1 MQVLLRSIVIYF
13 ICSFT
18 KISYPVLFLN
28 LKIELSVF
36 AMSQSPFRQNF
47 CKVTLA
53 LMCNLLFFVIPTVS
67 LVSRNFLRSA
77 LVDTISSRHALH
89 AVTVHD
95 DVIDTTTCK
104 TMDNQLQL
112 GDLGHT
118 VFFRGDP
125 PRTFTE
131 SVIHSLLLSTKD
143 KSPIVEY
150 WWREEW
156 INLELHRDI
165 DERLA
170 LQNGPIRFPDHAHVL
185 YLSVGEEAL
194 GPTVLL
200 ENAISD
206 ITKEAFDSITIV
218 PAVAGR
224 FLRFSGDMMHAVPR
238 PSLAYLD
245 PEEGGSNRE
254 LWTRRRPVDKN
265 DPELTVL
272 RRSVLLFNTWTDIP
286 PSEISLLP
294 PTSVLAAEK
303 ELREVET
310 RPGLCHP
317 FENWKNVYSASGSDS
332 MITRCEGN
340 DVPRIRL
347 KIGLLGD
354 KRRRERSDRYLNLYA
369 SSSIKDALIS
379 DDRLPLSFPLSTT
392 P

>member
-1 MQVLLRSIVIYF
+1 MR
-13 ICSFT
+13 
-18 KISYPVLFLN
+18 
-28 LKIELSVF
+28 
-36 AMSQSPFRQNF
+36 QS
-47 CKVTLA
+47 CKVFLVLA
-53 LMCNLLFFVIPTVS
+53 SIIFFFAVPSVS
-67 LVSRNFLRSA
+67 LIKRNFLK
-77 LVDTISSRHALH
+77 SSQVNRIRGRHASH

-95 DVIDTTTCK
+95 DVISNATCE
-104 TMDNQLQL
+104 TMDRQLQL

-118 VFFRGDP
+118 VFFREEP

-131 SVIHSLLLSTKD
+131 SVIHSLLLSTND
-143 KSPIVEY
+143 NSPIVEY

-156 INLELHRDI
+156 MNLELHRDI

-170 LQNGPIRFPDHAHVL
+170 LENGPIRFPDHAHVL
-185 YLSVGEEAL
+185 YLSVGKEAL

-200 ENAISD
+200 ENAADD
-206 ITKEAFDSITIV
+206 ITKQIFGSMTIV

-224 FLRFSGDMMHAVPR
+224 FLRFRGDMMHAVPR

-272 RRSVLLFNTWTDIP
+272 RRSVLLFNTWTDVP
-286 PSEISLLP
+286 PSEISLSP
-294 PTSVLAAEK
+294 PACVMAAEK
-303 ELREVET
+303 DLQEMET
-310 RPGLCHP
+310 KPGTCHP
-317 FENWKNVYSASGSDS
+317 FANWKSMYSVLTRDS
-332 MITRCEGN
+332 PINSCDGN
-340 DVPRIRL
+340 DLPQIRL

-369 SSSIKDALIS
+369 PRSIKDALIS
-379 DDRLPLSFPLSTT
+379 DDRLPLSFPLSKT

>member
-1 MQVLLRSIVIYF
+1 MLPIGCNPWKAVLAVI
-13 ICSFT
+13 
-18 KISYPVLFLN
+18 
-28 LKIELSVF
+28 
-36 AMSQSPFRQNF
+36 
-47 CKVTLA
+47 
-53 LMCNLLFFVIPTVS
+53 CNLLFF
-67 LVSRNFLRSA
+67 A
-77 LVDTISSRHALH
+77 LPTISLISRDFLQSSQVYRGKLGHVLYAI
-89 AVTVHD
+89 TVHD
-95 DVIDTTTCK
+95 SVIDAATCR
-104 TMDNQLQL
+104 TMDHQLQL

-118 VFFRGDP
+118 VFFREHP

-131 SVIHSLLLSTKD
+131 SVIDSLLSSTND

-170 LQNGPIRFPDHAHVL
+170 LENGPVRFPDHAHVL

-200 ENAISD
+200 DNAVDDIS
-206 ITKEAFDSITIV
+206 KEIFDSITVV
-218 PAVAGR
+218 PAVTGR

-254 LWTRRRPVDKN
+254 LWTRRRPVDQR

-272 RRSVLLFNTWTDIP
+272 RRSVLLFNTWTDNP
-286 PSEISLLP
+286 PAEISLLP
-294 PTSVLAAEK
+294 PICILADEKQLQELNTAPGQCRPFADWESAYFTSTHESM
-303 ELREVET
+303 T
-310 RPGLCHP
+310 
-317 FENWKNVYSASGSDS
+317 ENCDGNS
-332 MITRCEGN
+332 M
-340 DVPRIRL
+340 PRIRL

-354 KRRRERSDRYLNLYA
+354 KRRRERSERYLSLYA
-369 SSSIKDALIS
+369 SSSIKDTLLGNN
-379 DDRLPLSFPLSTT
+379 RLPLSFPLSKA

>member
-1 MQVLLRSIVIYF
+1 MLQS
-13 ICSFT
+13 
-18 KISYPVLFLN
+18 LFQRN
-28 LKIELSVF
+28 LCNAILVVC
-36 AMSQSPFRQNF
+36 NF
-47 CKVTLA
+47 
-53 LMCNLLFFVIPTVS
+53 LFFAVP
-67 LVSRNFLRSA
+67 
-77 LVDTISSRHALH
+77 TISLINGDFSKSSQLNRNSLRDALH

-95 DVIDTTTCK
+95 HVIDKGTCK
-104 TMDNQLQL
+104 TMDHQLQF

-118 VFFRGDP
+118 VFFREDP

-131 SVIHSLLLSTKD
+131 SVIQSLLSSTND
-143 KSPIVEY
+143 TSQIVEY

-200 ENAISD
+200 ENATGD
-206 ITKEAFDSITIV
+206 ITKEIFDSITIV
-218 PAVAGR
+218 PALAGR
-224 FLRFSGDMMHAVPR
+224 FLRFTGDMMHAVPR

-265 DPELTVL
+265 DPELSVL

-294 PTSVLAAEK
+294 PTCVLAAEK
-303 ELREVET
+303 ELREVKT
-310 RPGLCHP
+310 RPGQCHP
-317 FENWKNVYSASGSDS
+317 FKDWKSVYATSASDS
-332 MITRCEGN
+332 AINSCDGN
-340 DVPRIRL
+340 DLPRIRL

-354 KRRRERSDRYLNLYA
+354 KRRRERADRYLNLYA
-369 SSSIKDALIS
+369 SRSVKDAFIS
-379 DDRLPLSFPLSTT
+379 EDRLPLSFPLSMT

>member
-1 MQVLLRSIVIYF
+1 MRQSLFQRNLCHAVLVVVCYF
-13 ICSFT
+13 
-18 KISYPVLFLN
+18 
-28 LKIELSVF
+28 
-36 AMSQSPFRQNF
+36 
-47 CKVTLA
+47 
-53 LMCNLLFFVIPTVS
+53 LFFAIPTIS
-67 LVSRNFLRSA
+67 LINRNFLKSSQLYRSS
-77 LVDTISSRHALH
+77 LRHALH

-95 DVIDTTTCK
+95 DVIDIATCK
-104 TMDNQLQL
+104 TMDHQLQL

-118 VFFRGDP
+118 VFFREDP

-131 SVIHSLLLSTKD
+131 SVIHSLLSSTND
-143 KSPIVEY
+143 ESPIVEY

-170 LQNGPIRFPDHAHVL
+170 QQNGPIRFPDHAHVL

-200 ENAISD
+200 ENAIGD
-206 ITKEAFDSITIV
+206 ITKEVFDSITIV

-224 FLRFSGDMMHAVPR
+224 FLRFTGDMMHAVPR

-254 LWTRRRPVDKN
+254 LWTRRRPVDKS
-265 DPELTVL
+265 DPELTIL

-294 PTSVLAAEK
+294 PTCVLASEK
-303 ELREVET
+303 ELREMES

-317 FENWKNVYSASGSDS
+317 FQSWKNVYSASTSDS
-332 MITRCEGN
+332 TIDNCNGN
-340 DVPRIRL
+340 DLPRIRL

-369 SSSIKDALIS
+369 SRSIKNALVS
-379 DDRLPLSFPLSTT
+379 DDRLPLTFPLTKT